1 MNEEDNIIWNEEAQD
16 WGYWKDGVFYEQ
28 PQYADIPRYADM
40 KESIAEEAIQEF
52 LTLNPHLEVANDMMC
67 LLKAENRELY
77 DILFERVM
85 E

>member
-1 MNEEDNIIWNEEAQD
+1 MYWNEEIDRLRKENQQLKKE
-16 WGYWKDGVFYEQ
+16 KD
-28 PQYADIPRYADM
+28 
-40 KESIAEEAIQEF
+40 SLAEEAIQEF

-67 LLKAENRELY
+67 LLKAEHRELY